1 MKTFCSMHTHMVSE
15 VMSVQNQFRVL
26 QKDLLAVVVDLQS
39 ALAKSTEQLTKCAL
53 ELRAVQVSKRGT
65 RRG

>member
-1 MKTFCSMHTHMVSE
+1 MKTFCPMHTHMVSD

-39 ALAKSTEQLTKCAL
+39 ALAKSTEQLTK
-53 ELRAVQVSKRGT
+53 
-65 RRG
+65 